1 MALQMS
7 TSTAKKSLA
16 VINDNCSLRRNLA
29 VQPFGRCTVCTLELK
44 QCNAWQSSSMSF
56 MLVVAIL
63 LPLLVHEV
71 WAVQASVAAAL
82 GILLL
87 QGVVNHKRIDQL
99 ILAQQELSRT
109 SGELRAANRKLE
121 EARLG
126 LEREVLARTE
136 RLRETNVALARTNL
150 ELAEL
155 IQGREHMVLD
165 LSHDL
170 RTPLTSVNGAA
181 QNMLDGLAGPLTS
194 DQREYVEII
203 RDHAERLMSAV
214 SKLLDTARACEV
226 RVVLETAP
234 VDVGALSREVVKSL
248 QPIADERGVRL
259 LVRAPVVQTLA
270 DGAKLRKVVEN
281 LVGNALKFTDRG
293 GTVKVEVSPDLDE
306 VRVVVEDDG
315 VGMEP
320 DDASRIFDRF
330 YRAREDRPGSGLGLC
345 IARDLVRLH
354 GGDVLVKSAPGKGS
368 TFAVVLPRRAAA

>member
-1 MALQMS
+1 MVHAMS

-16 VINDNCSLRRNLA
+16 VINGNCSLRRNLA
-29 VQPFGRCTVCTLELK
+29 VQPFGRCTVCTLKFE
-44 QCNAWQSSSMSF
+44 QCHAWQSSSMSYV
-56 MLVVAIL
+56 LVVAIL
-63 LPLLVHEV
+63 VPLVVHEA

-82 GILLL
+82 ALLLL
-87 QGVVNHKRIDQL
+87 QGVVNHKRTDQL
-99 ILAQQELSRT
+99 ILAQHELSRT
-109 SGELRAANRKLE
+109 SDELRAANRKLE
-121 EARLG
+121 EARMG
-126 LEREVLARTE
+126 LEREVLVRTE

-155 IQGREHMVLD
+155 VQRREHMVLD

-170 RTPLTSVNGAA
+170 RTPLTSVKGAA
-181 QNMLDGLAGPLTS
+181 QNMLDGLAGPLTA

-203 RDHAERLMSAV
+203 RDHAERLMGAV
-214 SKLLDTARACEV
+214 SKLLDAARACVV

-248 QPIADERGVRL
+248 QPIADERGVHL
-259 LVRAPVVQTLA
+259 HVRAPVAQTLA

-293 GTVKVEVSPDLDE
+293 GTVRVEVSPDPDE

-315 VGMEP
+315 IGMEA
-320 DDASRIFDRF
+320 DHASRIFDRF

-354 GGDVLVKSAPGKGS
+354 GGDLLVKSAPGQGS
-368 TFAVVLPRRAAA
+368 TFAVVLPRGAAA

>member
-1 MALQMS
+1 MAPAMS

-16 VINDNCSLRRNLA
+16 VINDNCSLRRNVA
-29 VQPFGRCTVCTLELK
+29 VQPFGRCTVCTSELK
-44 QCNAWQSSSMSF
+44 QCHAWQSSSMSS
-56 MLVVAIL
+56 LLISAIL
-63 LPLLVHEV
+63 VPLFVQDMWLVKV
-71 WAVQASVAAAL
+71 SVAAAL
-82 GILLL
+82 GLLLL
-87 QGVVNHKRIDQL
+87 QALVNHKRIDQL
-99 ILAQQELSRT
+99 IVAQQELSHT
-109 SGELRAANRKLE
+109 SGELRGANRKLE
-121 EARLG
+121 EARAG

-150 ELAEL
+150 ELTEL
-155 IQGREHMVLD
+155 VQGREHMVLD

-170 RTPLTSVNGAA
+170 RTPLTSVKGAA
-181 QNMLDGLAGPLTS
+181 QNMIDGLAGPLTG

-214 SKLLDTARACEV
+214 GKLLETARACEV
-226 RVVLETAP
+226 RVVLEAAP

-248 QPIADERGVRL
+248 QPIADERGVHL
-259 LVRAPVVQTLA
+259 QVRAPVAQTVA

-293 GTVKVEVSPDLDE
+293 GTVKVEVSPDPEE
-306 VRVVVEDDG
+306 VRVIVQDDG
-315 VGMEP
+315 VGMDP
-320 DDASRIFDRF
+320 DHASRIFDRF

>member
-1 MALQMS
+1 MVQAMS

-16 VINDNCSLRRNLA
+16 VINGNCSLRRNLA
-29 VQPFGRCTVCTLELK
+29 VQPFGRCTVCTLKFE
-44 QCNAWQSSSMSF
+44 QCHAWQSSSMSYV
-56 MLVVAIL
+56 LVVAIL
-63 LPLLVHEV
+63 VPLVVHEA

-82 GILLL
+82 ALLLL
-87 QGVVNHKRIDQL
+87 QGLVNHKRTDQL
-99 ILAQQELSRT
+99 ILAQHGLSRT
-109 SGELRAANRKLE
+109 SDDLRAANRKLE
-121 EARLG
+121 EARTG
-126 LEREVLARTE
+126 LEREVLVRTE
-136 RLRETNVALARTNL
+136 RLREANVALARTNL

-155 IQGREHMVLD
+155 VQRREHMVLD

-170 RTPLTSVNGAA
+170 RTPLTSVKGAA
-181 QNMLDGLAGPLTS
+181 QNMLDGLAGPLTR

-203 RDHAERLMSAV
+203 RDHAERLMGAV
-214 SKLLDTARACEV
+214 SKLLDAARACVV

-248 QPIADERGVRL
+248 QPIADERGVHL
-259 LVRAPVVQTLA
+259 HVRAPVAQTLA

-293 GTVKVEVSPDLDE
+293 GTVKVEVSPDPDE

-315 VGMEP
+315 IGMEA
-320 DDASRIFDRF
+320 DHASRIFDRF
-330 YRAREDRPGSGLGLC
+330 YRAGEDRPGSGLGLC

-368 TFAVVLPRRAAA
+368 TFAVVLPRGAAA